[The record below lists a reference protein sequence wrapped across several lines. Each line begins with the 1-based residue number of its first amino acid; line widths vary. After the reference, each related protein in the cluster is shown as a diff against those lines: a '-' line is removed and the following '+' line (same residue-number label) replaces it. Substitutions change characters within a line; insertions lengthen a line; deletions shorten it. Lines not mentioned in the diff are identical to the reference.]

1 MAGQSGL
8 NQQHTQ
14 FLNSVLSQRGPSA
27 LPYVED
33 TKWHIR
39 QHLVALIDAY
49 PSLEPKT
56 ATFTHNDGRTVNL
69 LQLDGTIPMPF
80 QGVTYN
86 IPVIIW
92 LVETYPRFP
101 PCVYVNPTRD
111 MVIKRPHAYVNPS
124 GLVSIPYLQNWL
136 YPSSNLVDLAKN
148 LSEYFARDPP
158 LFSQRRPNPNPTPN
172 PNPNPNPHLSPSLS
186 NSSYPS
192 GSYARPVIPPTRTY
206 PPSPYGSSG
215 SFSRAQ
221 TDDPT
226 EVYKRNAINKLVEM
240 VHGDMAGL
248 RKTREAEM
256 DGLFNAQ
263 VALRQRSEQLGKG
276 LKEMLDEKEGL
287 EQQLQM
293 VLMNSDVLEG
303 WLRQNEGKAK
313 GGVDGGVDVDDAFDC
328 VDVLS
333 KQMLECT
340 ASDLAIEDVVYSL
353 DKAVQDGAIPF
364 DQYLRTVRL
373 LSREQFFHRATAAK
387 VRAVQMQSQVANMAA
402 RLSHYVAS

>member
-1 MAGQSGL
+1 
-8 NQQHTQ
+8 
-14 FLNSVLSQRGPSA
+14 
-27 LPYVED
+27 
-33 TKWHIR
+33 
-39 QHLVALIDAY
+39 
-49 PSLEPKT
+49 
-56 ATFTHNDGRTVNL
+56 
-69 LQLDGTIPMPF
+69 
-80 QGVTYN
+80 
-86 IPVIIW
+86 
-92 LVETYPRFP
+92 
-101 PCVYVNPTRD
+101 
-111 MVIKRPHAYVNPS
+111 
-124 GLVSIPYLQNWL
+124 
-136 YPSSNLVDLAKN
+136 
-148 LSEYFARDPP
+148 
-158 LFSQRRPNPNPTPN
+158 
-172 PNPNPNPHLSPSLS
+172 
-186 NSSYPS
+186 
-192 GSYARPVIPPTRTY
+192 
-206 PPSPYGSSG
+206 
-215 SFSRAQ
+215 
-221 TDDPT
+221 
-226 EVYKRNAINKLVEM
+226 M

-256 DGLFNAQ
+256 DGLVNAQ
-263 VALRQRSEQLGKG
+263 MALRQRSEQLGKG

-313 GGVDGGVDVDDAFDC
+313 GGVDGGVDVDDAFEC

>member
-1 MAGQSGL
+1 MASPQSE
-8 NQQHTQ
+8 QQTAT

-27 LPYVED
+27 LPYAEEL
-33 TKWHIR
+33 KWLIR
-39 QHLVALIDAY
+39 QHLVALISSY

-56 ATFTHNDGRTVNL
+56 ATFTHNNGRTVNL
-69 LQLDGTIPMPF
+69 LQVDGTVPMTY

-86 IPVIIW
+86 IPVVFW
-92 LVETYPRFP
+92 LIDSYPRSA

-111 MVIKRPHAYVNPS
+111 MVIKRPHPCVDPS
-124 GLVSIPYLQNWL
+124 GIVSIPYLQDWVF
-136 YPSSNLVDLAKN
+136 PSSNLLDLTRQ
-148 LSEYFARDPP
+148 LSDYFGRDPP
-158 LFSQRRPNPNPTPN
+158 LYSSQRRPNPPPN
-172 PNPNPNPHLSPSLS
+172 PNPNPNPSHHLSPTLS
-186 NSSYPS
+186 NSSYSSS

-206 PPSPYGSSG
+206 PPSPYGSG
-215 SFSRAQ
+215 ASFSRVQ

-248 RKTREAEM
+248 RKMREAEM

-303 WLRQNEGKAK
+303 WLRENEGKTK
-313 GGVDGGVDVDDAFDC
+313 DGGVDVDDAFQC
-328 VDVLS
+328 VDALS